1 MLSVFSVLF
10 RVCSGYVLLCSG
22 HCLGSS
28 IVFTGVPME
37 EELLE
42 PSSESCLDSG
52 SDGLPEPIALIA
64 SELNPDDQAVV
75 DQVANYFRVLGEPMR
90 LKLLN
95 VLREGERCVQ
105 DLVDESETSQANVSK
120 HLKVML
126 QAGILAK
133 RNQGTQSFYRV
144 TDDLIFELCNL
155 VCDRLATRI
164 EQQALHFRTFS
175 LATKPSV
182 EEIDRISGEPG

>member
-1 MLSVFSVLF
+1 MEQDLLSDSVEEGLIVRSRSCGQSF
-10 RVCSGYVLLCSG
+10 EGEGEIGQDTAESVDSIEPLPTEPVEPNSG
-22 HCLGSS
+22 
-28 IVFTGVPME
+28 
-37 EELLE
+37 
-42 PSSESCLDSG
+42 
-52 SDGLPEPIALIA
+52 
-64 SELNPDDQAVV
+64 DQAVV

-105 DLVDESETSQANVSK
+105 DLVEETETSQANVSK

-133 RNQGTQSFYRV
+133 RNQGTQAFYRV

-175 LATKPSV
+175 LASKPGS
-182 EEIDRISGEPG
+182 EE

>member
-1 MLSVFSVLF
+1 
-10 RVCSGYVLLCSG
+10 
-22 HCLGSS
+22 
-28 IVFTGVPME
+28 ME

-42 PSSESCLDSG
+42 PSSESC
-52 SDGLPEPIALIA
+52 SDDLADPIALIVE

-133 RNQGTQSFYRV
+133 RNQGTQAFYRV

-182 EEIDRISGEPG
+182 EE